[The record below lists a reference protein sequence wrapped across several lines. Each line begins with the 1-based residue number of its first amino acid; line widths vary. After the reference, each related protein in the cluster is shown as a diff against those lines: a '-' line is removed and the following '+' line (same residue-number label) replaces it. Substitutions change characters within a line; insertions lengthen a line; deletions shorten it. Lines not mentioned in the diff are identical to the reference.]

1 MNLLQLGIEAVER
14 GWVPDAVT
22 RAAVRRLC
30 RRRLRDEILAARD
43 STSLRQAKFLESLR
57 TGPIATLTEKA
68 NEQHY
73 TLPPEFFS
81 EVLGPQR
88 KYSCCY
94 FSHADATLA
103 EAEAEAL
110 AMTADRAELADGQEI
125 LELGCGW
132 GSFTLWAAARFPH
145 SRITA
150 VSNSSDQRRFIERL
164 AAERGLKNVTVVT
177 ADMNDFAAERR
188 FDRVVSVE
196 MFEHMRNYD
205 LLLERIAGWLQ
216 PTGKLF
222 VHLFCH
228 RELAYPFADE
238 QDDDWMGR
246 HFFGGGMMPA
256 AATLPTFARHLQVVR
271 QHHWSGTHY
280 QRTAEAWLVNLDMRH
295 ESVQRILSQVYGRGE
310 AARRLRRWRI
320 FFLSVAEL
328 FGYAGGDEWFVS
340 HYLLEHGG

>member
-14 GWVPDAVT
+14 GWIPDVVT

-30 RRRLRDEILAARD
+30 RRRLHDEMLAVRDPASSR
-43 STSLRQAKFLESLR
+43 RAKFVESLR
-57 TGPIATLTEKA
+57 TGPIAPSAEKA

-81 EVLGPQR
+81 EVLGPHR

-94 FSHADATLA
+94 YSRADAPLA
-103 EAEAEAL
+103 EAEEEAL
-110 AMTADRAELADGQEI
+110 AITAERAELADGQEI

-132 GSFTLWAAARFPH
+132 GSLTLWAAARLPH

-150 VSNSSDQRRFIERL
+150 VSNSPDQRRFIERL
-164 AAERGLKNVTVVT
+164 AAERGLRNVTIVT
-177 ADMNDFAAERR
+177 ADMNDFAADRR

-205 LLLERIAGWLQ
+205 LLLERIAGWMQ

-238 QDDDWMGR
+238 HDDDWMGR

-256 AATLPTFARHLQVVR
+256 AATLTMFDRHLRVMR
-271 QHHWSGTHY
+271 QHSWSGMHY
-280 QRTAEAWLVNLDMRH
+280 QRTAEAWLTNLDMRR
-295 ESVQRILSQVYGRGE
+295 ETVERILSQVYGRSE
-310 AARRLRRWRI
+310 AARRLRRWRV
-320 FFLSVAEL
+320 FFLAVAEL

-340 HYLLEHGG
+340 HYLLEHAG